1 MYASEQRPEE
11 QRCTSLCHDRGS
23 QMGSVRVIGLLRA
36 DPGQGRGGY
45 QMGKVPATAEQV
57 FVRQCQA
64 PVCEPPLRV
73 YRTAEAQGRAAL

>member
-1 MYASEQRPEE
+1 MSVEGQYEYASNGLES
-11 QRCTSLCHDRGS
+11 RCARLYVMTGGLK
-23 QMGSVRVIGLLRA
+23 MGSVGAIGLLRA

-64 PVCEPPLRV
+64 PV
-73 YRTAEAQGRAAL
+73 